1 MSRSRLHQLRR
12 QRRLFLETLESR
24 RLLDASAGAVLG
36 WLPDGTSGNG
46 ASDVAIAPTNSPDT
60 SAEHTV
66 ISRFASDQELK
77 DFLLADARERYQVLF
92 GQPALCPVPW
102 INVRDDGMPYL
113 AVDAATGTADH
124 SDTNVQVA
132 GVDESDIWKTDG
144 RYLYISGEQRITIV
158 DTAGPDGLTV
168 ASRLQLDSQPL
179 AMYVSDGRLAVVAM
193 DWQPLW
199 DVMPLAVD
207 GDRKSVV

>member
-24 RLLDASAGAVLG
+24 RLLDADTGVVLG
-36 WLPDGTSGNG
+36 WPLDGTSGI
-46 ASDVAIAPTNSPDT
+46 AATDVTIAPTNTPDT
-60 SAEHTV
+60 STEHTA

-77 DFLLADARERYQVLF
+77 AFLLADAQQRYQGLF
-92 GQPALCPVPW
+92 GQPAWCPGPW

-113 AVDAATGTADH
+113 AVDAASGTTDH

-158 DTAGPDGLTV
+158 DTAGPEGTTSPY
-168 ASRLQLDSQPL
+168 ASSARSSSCR
-179 AMYVSDGRLAVVAM
+179 AAVSAGMPAATGRLA
-193 DWQPLW
+193 
-199 DVMPLAVD
+199 
-207 GDRKSVV
+207 GG